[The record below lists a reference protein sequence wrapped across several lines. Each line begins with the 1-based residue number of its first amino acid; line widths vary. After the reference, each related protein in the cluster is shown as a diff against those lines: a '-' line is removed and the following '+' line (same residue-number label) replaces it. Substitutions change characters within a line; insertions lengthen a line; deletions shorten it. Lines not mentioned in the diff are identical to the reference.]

1 VPKPQNEKWH
11 GFVDRILIKGMQ
23 FYGYHGLTTQE
34 RKEGRHISVDVSL
47 ALDLSNAG
55 CTDNLRH
62 TVNYVSVYKVVR
74 DVVVNEKYKL
84 LETLATKIA
93 EKILASFSM
102 VQEVEVSVRKH
113 SPPIGGVAD
122 YVEVRVLRG
131 REK

>member
-1 VPKPQNEKWH
+1 
-11 GFVDRILIKGMQ
+11 M
-23 FYGYHGLTTQE
+23 
-34 RKEGRHISVDVSL
+34 SVDVSL
-47 ALDLSNAG
+47 ALDLRNAG
-55 CTDNLRH
+55 CSDNLRH

-74 DVVVNEKYKL
+74 DVVVNEKCKL

-93 EKILASFSM
+93 EKIMASFNM

-122 YVEVRVLRG
+122 YVEVSVLRR